1 VGESASEIK
10 NDPLAME
17 GLETLF
23 EGFEPGSA
31 MRNQDEEPSSEPVN
45 TVSIEVVSTEE
56 AANRLG
62 ISSRAVIKR
71 LKSGALQ
78 GYRDESKQ
86 RAEWKIYWKEPTPE
100 AKGTNG
106 TNNGT
111 GSSNRTEHQEPNGTG
126 SSSYLVDLNKQLLDQ
141 LQVLTYKNGFLE
153 SQLLERQRDIERRDA
168 ELRLLMDSQHNK
180 QGWWTRFCSWF
191 IVPAS

>member
-23 EGFEPGSA
+23 DGSEPGSA

-45 TVSIEVVSTEE
+45 TESIEVVSTEE

-71 LKSGALQ
+71 LKSGALH

-100 AKGTNG
+100 PKG

-111 GSSNRTEHQEPNGTG
+111 GSSNQTGRQEPNGTG
-126 SSSYLVDLNKQLLDQ
+126 SASYLVDLNKQLLDQ
-141 LQVLTYKNGFLE
+141 LQVLTYRNGFLE
-153 SQLLERQRDIERRDA
+153 SQLLERQRDIEKRDA
-168 ELRLLMDSQHNK
+168 ELKLLTDSQHNE

-191 IVPAS
+191 MGQKEQ